1 MQQMIE
7 LDRLDRKILCEL
19 ERDAHLTNIKLAERV
34 GLSASACL
42 RRVQELERIG
52 VIRGYKA
59 VIDRSLLGVGLTV
72 YVTIGLSCHSKESL
86 SQFEDVITATDE
98 VTECHTIT
106 GSVEYLLRVEVA
118 DIKSYKKFHTDV
130 LGTIPS
136 ISSITSFWVMDTTKN
151 RYTNL

>member
-1 MQQMIE
+1 MCVFINFNATGNTATNKAIAIVMLKLKAKRGFIRY
-7 LDRLDRKILCEL
+7 LRKK
-19 ERDAHLTNIKLAERV
+19 RPPTAQTPTHGMP
-34 GLSASACL
+34 GLN
-42 RRVQELERIG
+42 
-52 VIRGYKA
+52 
-59 VIDRSLLGVGLTV
+59 
-72 YVTIGLSCHSKESL
+72 
-86 SQFEDVITATDE
+86 TDE

-136 ISSITSFWVMDTTKN
+136 ISSITSFLVMDTTKN

>member
-1 MQQMIE
+1 M
-7 LDRLDRKILCEL
+7 
-19 ERDAHLTNIKLAERV
+19 
-34 GLSASACL
+34 SPSACL
-42 RRVQELERIG
+42 RRVQEFERIG
-52 VIRGYKA
+52 VIRGYNA
-59 VIDRSLLGVGLTV
+59 VIDCSLLGVGLTV

-136 ISSITSFWVMDTTKN
+136 ISSITSFLVMDTTKN
-151 RYTNL
+151 RYTNI